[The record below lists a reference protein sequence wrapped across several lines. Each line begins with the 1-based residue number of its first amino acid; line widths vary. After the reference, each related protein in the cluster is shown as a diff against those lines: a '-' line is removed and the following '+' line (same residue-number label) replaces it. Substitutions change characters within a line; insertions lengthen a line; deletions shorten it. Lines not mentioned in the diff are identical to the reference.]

1 MSCPEDDTVLGT
13 CAINRRLP
21 SRTLTCGRLEDDTV
35 QERYRTKLESD
46 VFPVN
51 MPCISWQSCA
61 VDSVQVSI

>member
-35 QERYRTKLESD
+35 QAAIPNKAGIG
-46 VFPVN
+46 
-51 MPCISWQSCA
+51 CISSEHA
-61 VDSVQVSI
+61 VHKLAKLCSG